1 MSAISL
7 VNGSAVEE
15 KRLYCTFDCFLG
27 KRIMMFVFDCVL
39 GSNQKNDTTTQAS
52 LIPNRNSKRLGA
64 EPEQCKANWLCIT
77 QRGRGAPR
85 GREQKARGSVK
96 ISATGCT
103 KHHDRIM
110 SASRGC
116 ISHNFTCSSSG
127 LIRRGSGSANVSAHR
142 AERRA
147 LESRS
152 IKPFVHIKT
161 GRGWV
166 GKGRGGRRKVGEW
179 LGGGRIALGA
189 SERS

>member
-1 MSAISL
+1 MSEHKGNRSVSCFVSHLSCQWIR
-7 VNGSAVEE
+7 GRR

-96 ISATGCT
+96 ISAAGCT
-103 KHHDRIM
+103 KHHDRLR

-127 LIRRGSGSANVSAHR
+127 LIRRASGSASKP
-142 AERRA
+142 
-147 LESRS
+147 RS
-152 IKPFVHIKT
+152 L
-161 GRGWV
+161 W
-166 GKGRGGRRKVGEW
+166 
-179 LGGGRIALGA
+179 A
-189 SERS
+189 